1 MKKTLS
7 TNEAAHLLTQDQ
19 FARWSYEGAYALVEY
34 LEQMEDDI
42 GQTIEFDPIAI
53 RCDYSE
59 YESPAQ
65 FISDY
70 TSKTVEDDDE
80 ALEMLQNETVVIQFK
95 GGIIIQNF

>member
-19 FARWSYEGAYALVEY
+19 FARWSYEGAHALIEY

-59 YESPAQ
+59 YESTAQ

>member
-19 FARWSYEGAYALVEY
+19 FARWSYEGAHALIEY

-59 YESPAQ
+59 YESATEAL
-65 FISDY
+65 SDY
-70 TSKTVEDDDE
+70 TSETVEDKDE
-80 ALEMLQNETVVIQFK
+80 AMEHLLNETVVIQFK

>member
-19 FARWSYEGAYALVEY
+19 FARWSYEGAYALVEH
-34 LEQMEDDI
+34 LEQLDEDMD
-42 GQTIEFDPIAI
+42 TESEFDPIAI

-80 ALEMLQNETVVIQFK
+80 ALELLENETVVIQFK